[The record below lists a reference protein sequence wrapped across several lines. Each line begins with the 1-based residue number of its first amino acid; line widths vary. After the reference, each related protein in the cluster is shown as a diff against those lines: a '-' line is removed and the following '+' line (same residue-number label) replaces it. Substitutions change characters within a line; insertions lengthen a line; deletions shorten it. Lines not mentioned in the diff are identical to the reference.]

1 MREHRGTLKA
11 VETMVLPIVVGVDG
25 SEPSLHAVDWA
36 ADEAV
41 RHGVPLRVVHASLW
55 ERYEGA
61 ALADTPEVASD
72 AVTGHDLAES
82 VVAGAAWRAGLRA
95 PTLEISTGVVPEDPV
110 SALLREALRASA
122 VVTGVRGRG
131 PIRELLLGT
140 VSLSLAA
147 RAPCPVIVV
156 RGRTQNGQAAIGRIV
171 LGVGTGATAPATVR
185 YAFREAAVR
194 ACEIE
199 AVRAWRRPA
208 HRTAPHPLSA
218 GEPAHAEEVEAA
230 ALLDE
235 ALDGVAQEYP
245 GVVVH
250 RALVEGSARHALVT
264 RSSAG
269 DLLIIGARRP
279 RGHLGPQLGLVGHT
293 VLHHSDCPVAVVSQQ
308 E

>member
-36 ADEAV
+36 VDEAV

-61 ALADTPEVASD
+61 ALADTPDVASD

-131 PIRELLLGT
+131 PIRELLLGS

-147 RAPCPVIVV
+147 RAPCPVVVV
-156 RGRTQNGQAAIGRIV
+156 RGRTQNSQAATGRIV
-171 LGVGTGATAPATVR
+171 LGVGTGVTAPATVR

-208 HRTAPHPLSA
+208 HRTAPHPLPDGA
-218 GEPAHAEEVEAA
+218 THAEEVAAA

-245 GVVVH
+245 GVTVH

>member
-1 MREHRGTLKA
+1 
-11 VETMVLPIVVGVDG
+11 MVLPIVVGVDG

-36 ADEAV
+36 VDEAV

-61 ALADTPEVASD
+61 ALADTPDVASD

-131 PIRELLLGT
+131 PIRELLLGS

-147 RAPCPVIVV
+147 RAPCPVVVV
-156 RGRTQNGQAAIGRIV
+156 RGRTQNSQAATGRIV
-171 LGVGTGATAPATVR
+171 LGVGTGVTAPATVR

-208 HRTAPHPLSA
+208 HRTAPHPLPDGA
-218 GEPAHAEEVEAA
+218 THAEEVAAA

-245 GVVVH
+245 GVTVH